1 MYRYT
6 DTYDRSSS
14 RRAGDPGRQ
23 SRRQSDELSYDY
35 QESVRDHPSTD
46 YRDYRRPSRSYEDI
60 YPYAARDGQNTT
72 HHRQYSPFDG
82 DEIRR
87 NRNRSRSPLRRRA
100 EITRSYG
107 ARLEGHNSY
116 GTDSY
121 RSVNNAESTEAR
133 FGSNSNDTN
142 SRLPGNNPAPNFRY
156 DAQLNEEQAQE
167 YARSCRRRRQA
178 LISNDPSRARQND
191 PEVNSPSR
199 GTRATNPEQQNMQV
213 RSEAPKIATP
223 MATAPAGV
231 PAQLQTNIRNPGNTA
246 TARTEAQLHPI
257 PNPGTETTTSQTQ
270 VRTKEPGP
278 SVSSQ
283 PAEPVIHRSERSSD
297 ERDSLLQELIEVD
310 MDLVSTS
317 IKRDYRSDIDELKK
331 KQLDKMRI
339 YCDGLE
345 ESYEAKAQKA
355 GIPKE
360 FCTVADTLVDV
371 LKAEITRSRNETTN
385 AQETTAGVTQCKS
398 VQQEQEHNQEGR
410 PFHVEQ
416 FDANLETLR
425 RENAE
430 KMAREFRAAKLAVR
444 IANSK
449 ETCRQEARIFHD
461 NCRSMLE
468 FLLTQANNGM
478 QDLRVKINKSIDC
491 YDNNDSKP
499 NAKNYSEIREQM
511 NLFIN
516 GLGSKI
522 ADIIKEAFGHLSN
535 CVDEY
540 LPMIEEKL
548 TVKELTSSYETFQ
561 EQMNSATFDRTFE
574 RFRAITHEFKWKY
587 YPFLQFSHDA
597 ETRKIQELIL
607 EYWKPLHDDLVRML
621 WSDMDIAIEQQ
632 NMPSLE
638 ELGRC
643 VIVKHN

>member
-213 RSEAPKIATP
+213 RSEAPIIATP

-246 TARTEAQLHPI
+246 TARTEAQPHPI
-257 PNPGTETTTSQTQ
+257 PNPGTETMTSQTQ

-283 PAEPVIHRSERSSD
+283 PAEPVTHRSERSSD

-317 IKRDYRSDIDELKK
+317 IKHDYRGDIDELKK

-360 FCTVADTLVDV
+360 FCTVADALVDV

-385 AQETTAGVTQCKS
+385 AQETTAEVTQWLRS
-398 VQQEQEHNQEGR
+398 LQSALRTQERLADKKPGY
-410 PFHVEQ
+410 FTI
-416 FDANLETLR
+416 A
-425 RENAE
+425 AE
-430 KMAREFRAAKLAVR
+430 
-444 IANSK
+444 
-449 ETCRQEARIFHD
+449 
-461 NCRSMLE
+461 
-468 FLLTQANNGM
+468 
-478 QDLRVKINKSIDC
+478 DLRVKINKSIDC

-499 NAKNYSEIREQM
+499 NAENYSEIREQM
-511 NLFIN
+511 ILFTN

-522 ADIIKEAFGHLSN
+522 ADIIKAAFDHLSN

-574 RFRAITHEFKWKY
+574 RFGAITHEFKWKY

-597 ETRKIQELIL
+597 ETREIQELFL